1 MKAIF
6 SLMKKSTVL
15 MLCAAPIISFA
26 QEKKEKIRVRIE
38 QEVEGKTTISEKVF
52 NGSGLSSSQKEEMIE
67 KFKDSVLALNK
78 GKAQGVKIEVDNNS
92 NSNINIERND
102 GKRIERRYEFKG
114 EGNGNEDIVIRREVG
129 PKVRVYK
136 KSGKGEGEIF
146 DSEEFSHELHGNM
159 ESLKETMKDMGKDLK
174 FEFRTI
180 PDNIMMFD
188 RNISSG
194 SKTIRGVEVY
204 PNNPKTEILNVRF
217 NAPQKGDVS
226 IKVLDIKGNVVAKEE
241 IKDFTGEYVG
251 QINIGK
257 QKSGIVFVMI
267 TQGED
272 GNVKRVVLPS
282 NEK

>member
-1 MKAIF
+1 MKAISKTGALLLLF
-6 SLMKKSTVL
+6 
-15 MLCAAPIISFA
+15 AAPIISFA
-26 QEKKEKIRVRIE
+26 QEKKEKVRIRIE
-38 QEVEGKTTISEKVF
+38 QEVDGKTTISEKII
-52 NGSGLSSSQKEEMIE
+52 NSSGLSSSQKDEMIE

-78 GKAQGVKIEVDNNS
+78 GKAQGVKIEIDSDSDV
-92 NSNINIERND
+92 NIERN
-102 GKRIERRYEFKG
+102 GNRRIERNYNYNND
-114 EGNGNEDIVIRREVG
+114 NGNEEIVIKRG

-136 KSGKGEGEIF
+136 KDGKGETEWFNGE
-146 DSEEFSHELHGNM
+146 DFSHEFNGNM
-159 ESLKETMKDMGKDLK
+159 ESLRDNMKQMGKDLK
-174 FEFRTI
+174 FEFRSI

-188 RNISSG
+188 GGSSV
-194 SKTIRGVEVY
+194 SKTIKNVEVF

-226 IKVLDIKGNVVAKEE
+226 IKVLDVKGNVIAKEE
-241 IKDFTGEYVG
+241 IKDFSGEYVG

-257 QKSGIVFVMI
+257 QKSGTVFVMI

>member
-1 MKAIF
+1 MKAISKAGALLLLF
-6 SLMKKSTVL
+6 
-15 MLCAAPIISFA
+15 AAPIVSFA
-26 QEKKEKIRVRIE
+26 QEKKEKVRIRIE
-38 QEVEGKTTISEKVF
+38 QEVDGKTTISEKII
-52 NGSGLSSSQKEEMIE
+52 NSSGLSSSQKDEMIE

-78 GKAQGVKIEVDNNS
+78 GKAQGVKIEIDNDS
-92 NSNINIERND
+92 DAKVEINGGRRIERNYNYNND
-102 GKRIERRYEFKG
+102 
-114 EGNGNEDIVIRREVG
+114 NGNEEIVIKRG

-136 KSGKGEGEIF
+136 KDGKGETESF
-146 DSEEFSHELHGNM
+146 DSEDFTHEFHGNM
-159 ESLKETMKDMGKDLK
+159 ESLRDNMKQMGKDLK
-174 FEFRTI
+174 FEFRSI

-188 RNISSG
+188 GGISG
-194 SKTIRGVEVY
+194 SKTIKGVEVF

-226 IKVLDIKGNVVAKEE
+226 IKVLDVKGSVIAKEE
-241 IKDFTGEYVG
+241 IKDFSGEYVG

-257 QKSGIVFVMI
+257 QKSGTVFVMI

>member
-1 MKAIF
+1 MKAI
-6 SLMKKSTVL
+6 SKTGALL
-15 MLCAAPIISFA
+15 LLLAAPIITFA
-26 QEKKEKIRVRIE
+26 QEKNEKVRIRIE
-38 QEVEGKTTISEKVF
+38 QEVDGKTTISEKII
-52 NGSGLSSSQKEEMIE
+52 NSSGLSSSQKDEMIE

-78 GKAQGVKIEVDNNS
+78 GKAQGVKIEIDSDSDV
-92 NSNINIERND
+92 NIERN
-102 GKRIERRYEFKG
+102 GSRRIERNYNYNND
-114 EGNGNEDIVIRREVG
+114 NGNEEIVIKRG

-136 KSGKGEGEIF
+136 KDGKGETEWFNGE
-146 DSEEFSHELHGNM
+146 DFSHEFNGNM
-159 ESLKETMKDMGKDLK
+159 ESLRDNMKQMGKDLK
-174 FEFRTI
+174 FEFRSI

-188 RNISSG
+188 GGSSV
-194 SKTIRGVEVY
+194 SKTIKNVEVF

-226 IKVLDIKGNVVAKEE
+226 IKVLDVKGNVIAKEE
-241 IKDFTGEYVG
+241 IKDFSGEYVG

-257 QKSGIVFVMI
+257 QKSGTVFVMI

>member
-1 MKAIF
+1 MKAISKAGALLLLF
-6 SLMKKSTVL
+6 I
-15 MLCAAPIISFA
+15 APMVSFA
-26 QEKKEKIRVRIE
+26 QEKKEKVRIRIE
-38 QEVEGKTTISEKVF
+38 QEVDGKTTISEKVI
-52 NGSGLSSSQKEEMIE
+52 NASGLSSSQKDAMIE

-78 GKAQGVKIEVDNNS
+78 GKAQGVKIEIDNDS

-102 GKRIERRYEFKG
+102 GKKIVRRYEFNDGDGGGK
-114 EGNGNEDIVIRREVG
+114 EDIVIRRA

-136 KSGKGEGEIF
+136 RDGKGETESFNGE
-146 DSEEFSHELHGNM
+146 DFSHEFNGNM
-159 ESLKETMKDMGKDLK
+159 ESLRENMKQMGKDLK
-174 FEFRTI
+174 FEFRSI

-188 RNISSG
+188 GGSSG
-194 SKTIRGVEVY
+194 SKTIKSVEVF

-226 IKVLDIKGNVVAKEE
+226 IKVLDVKGSVIAKEE
-241 IKDFTGEYVG
+241 IKDFSGEYVG

-257 QKSGIVFVMI
+257 QKSGTIFVMI

>member
-1 MKAIF
+1 MKAI
-6 SLMKKSTVL
+6 SKAGAL
-15 MLCAAPIISFA
+15 MLLLAAPIVSFA
-26 QEKKEKIRVRIE
+26 QEKKERVRIRIE
-38 QEVEGKTTISEKVF
+38 QEVDGKLTISEKIF
-52 NGSGLSSSQKEEMIE
+52 NASGLSSSERESMIE

-78 GKAQGVKIEVDNNS
+78 GKAQGVKIEVDNGS
-92 NSNINIERND
+92 NSNINIDRND
-102 GKRIERRYEFKG
+102 GKKIVRRYEFNDSNG
-114 EGNGNEDIVIRREVG
+114 GGNEDIVIKRG

-136 KSGKGEGEIF
+136 RDGKGETEFFNGE
-146 DSEEFSHELHGNM
+146 DFSHEFNGNM
-159 ESLKETMKDMGKDLK
+159 ESLRENMKQMGKDLK
-174 FEFRTI
+174 FEFRSI

-188 RNISSG
+188 GGSSG
-194 SKTIRGVEVY
+194 SKTIKGVEVF

-226 IKVLDIKGNVVAKEE
+226 IKVLDVKGNVIAKEE
-241 IKDFTGEYVG
+241 IKDFSGEYVG

-257 QKSGIVFVMI
+257 QKSGTVFVMI

>member
-1 MKAIF
+1 MKAISKTGALLLLF
-6 SLMKKSTVL
+6 
-15 MLCAAPIISFA
+15 AAPIVSFA
-26 QEKKEKIRVRIE
+26 QEKKEKVRIRIE
-38 QEVEGKTTISEKVF
+38 QEVDGKTTISEKII
-52 NGSGLSSSQKEEMIE
+52 NSSGLSSSQKDEMIE

-78 GKAQGVKIEVDNNS
+78 GKAQGVKIEIDNDSDAKIELNGGRR
-92 NSNINIERND
+92 IERNYNYNND
-102 GKRIERRYEFKG
+102 
-114 EGNGNEDIVIRREVG
+114 NGNEEIVIKRG

-136 KSGKGEGEIF
+136 KDGKGEIESF
-146 DSEEFSHELHGNM
+146 DSENFTHEFHGNM
-159 ESLKETMKDMGKDLK
+159 ESLRDNMKQMGKDLK

-188 RNISSG
+188 GGSSG
-194 SKTIRGVEVY
+194 SKTIKNVEVF

-217 NAPQKGDVS
+217 NAPQKGDVG
-226 IKVLDIKGNVVAKEE
+226 IKVLDVKGNVIAKEE
-241 IKDFTGEYVG
+241 IKDFSGDYVG

-257 QKSGIVFVMI
+257 QKSGTIFVMI

>member
-1 MKAIF
+1 MKAI
-6 SLMKKSTVL
+6 SKTGALL
-15 MLCAAPIISFA
+15 LLLAAPIITFA
-26 QEKKEKIRVRIE
+26 QEKKEKVRIRIE
-38 QEVEGKTTISEKVF
+38 QEVDGKTTISEKII
-52 NGSGLSSSQKEEMIE
+52 NSSGLSSSQKDEMIE

-78 GKAQGVKIEVDNNS
+78 GKAQGVKIEIDSDSDV
-92 NSNINIERND
+92 NIERN
-102 GKRIERRYEFKG
+102 GNRRIERNYNYNND
-114 EGNGNEDIVIRREVG
+114 NGNEEIVIKRG

-136 KSGKGEGEIF
+136 KDGKGETEWFNGE
-146 DSEEFSHELHGNM
+146 DFSHEFNGNM
-159 ESLKETMKDMGKDLK
+159 ESLRDNMKQMGKDLK
-174 FEFRTI
+174 FEFRSI

-188 RNISSG
+188 GESSA
-194 SKTIRGVEVY
+194 SKTIKNVEVF

-226 IKVLDIKGNVVAKEE
+226 IKVLDVKGNVIAKEE
-241 IKDFTGEYVG
+241 IKDFSGEYVG

-257 QKSGIVFVMI
+257 QKSGTVFVMI

>member
-1 MKAIF
+1 MKAISKAGALLLLF
-6 SLMKKSTVL
+6 T
-15 MLCAAPIISFA
+15 APIVSFA
-26 QEKKEKIRVRIE
+26 QEKKEKVRIRIE
-38 QEVEGKTTISEKVF
+38 QEVDGKTTISEKII
-52 NGSGLSSSQKEEMIE
+52 NSSGLSSSQKDEMIE

-78 GKAQGVKIEVDNNS
+78 GKAQGVKIEIDNDS

-102 GKRIERRYEFKG
+102 GKKIVRRYELNDSDG
-114 EGNGNEDIVIRREVG
+114 GGNEDIVIKRG

-136 KSGKGEGEIF
+136 KDGKGEIESF
-146 DSEEFSHELHGNM
+146 DSDNFTHEFHGNM
-159 ESLKETMKDMGKDLK
+159 ESLRDNMKQMGKDLK
-174 FEFRTI
+174 FEFRSI

-188 RNISSG
+188 GGSSG
-194 SKTIRGVEVY
+194 SKTIKNVEVF

-226 IKVLDIKGNVVAKEE
+226 IKVLDVKGSVIAKEE
-241 IKDFTGEYVG
+241 IKDFSGEYVG

-257 QKSGIVFVMI
+257 QKSGTVFVMI

>member
-1 MKAIF
+1 MKAISKAGALLLLF
-6 SLMKKSTVL
+6 T
-15 MLCAAPIISFA
+15 APIISFA
-26 QEKKEKIRVRIE
+26 QEKKEKVRIRIE
-38 QEVEGKTTISEKVF
+38 QEVDGKTTISEKII
-52 NGSGLSSSQKEEMIE
+52 NSSGLSSSQKDEMIE

-78 GKAQGVKIEVDNNS
+78 GKAQGVKIEIDNDS

-102 GKRIERRYEFKG
+102 GKKIVRRYELNDSDG
-114 EGNGNEDIVIRREVG
+114 GGNEDIVIKRG

-136 KSGKGEGEIF
+136 KDGKGEIESF
-146 DSEEFSHELHGNM
+146 DSDDFTHEFHGNM
-159 ESLKETMKDMGKDLK
+159 ESLRDNMKQMGKDLK
-174 FEFRTI
+174 FEFRSI

-188 RNISSG
+188 GGSSA
-194 SKTIRGVEVY
+194 SKTIKNVEVF

-226 IKVLDIKGNVVAKEE
+226 IKVLDVKGSVIAKEE
-241 IKDFTGEYVG
+241 IKDFSGEYVG

-257 QKSGIVFVMI
+257 QKSGTIFVMI

>member
-1 MKAIF
+1 MKAISKTGALLLLF
-6 SLMKKSTVL
+6 
-15 MLCAAPIISFA
+15 AAPIVSFA
-26 QEKKEKIRVRIE
+26 QEKKEKVRIRIE
-38 QEVEGKTTISEKVF
+38 QEVDGKTTISEKII
-52 NGSGLSSSQKEEMIE
+52 NSSGLSNSQKDEMIE

-78 GKAQGVKIEVDNNS
+78 GKAQGVKIEIDNDSDAKIELNGGRR
-92 NSNINIERND
+92 IERNYNYNND
-102 GKRIERRYEFKG
+102 
-114 EGNGNEDIVIRREVG
+114 NGNEEIVIKRG

-136 KSGKGEGEIF
+136 KDGKGEVESF
-146 DSEEFSHELHGNM
+146 DSEDFTHEFHGNM
-159 ESLKETMKDMGKDLK
+159 ESLRDNMKQMGKDLK
-174 FEFRTI
+174 FEFRSI

-188 RNISSG
+188 GGSSG
-194 SKTIRGVEVY
+194 SKTIKGVEVY

-226 IKVLDIKGNVVAKEE
+226 IKVLDVKGSVIAKEE
-241 IKDFTGEYVG
+241 IKDFSGEYVG

-257 QKSGIVFVMI
+257 QKSGTIFVMI

>member
-1 MKAIF
+1 MKAI
-6 SLMKKSTVL
+6 SKAGAL
-15 MLCAAPIISFA
+15 MLLLAAPIVSFA
-26 QEKKEKIRVRIE
+26 QEKKERVRIRIE
-38 QEVEGKTTISEKVF
+38 QEVDGKTTISEKVI
-52 NGSGLSSSQKEEMIE
+52 NASGLSSSQKDEMIE

-78 GKAQGVKIEVDNNS
+78 GKAQGVKIEIDNDS

-102 GKRIERRYEFKG
+102 GKKIVRRYEFNDNDG
-114 EGNGNEDIVIRREVG
+114 GGNEDIVIKRG

-136 KSGKGEGEIF
+136 RDGKGETEFFNGE
-146 DSEEFSHELHGNM
+146 DFSHEFNDNM
-159 ESLKETMKDMGKDLK
+159 ESLRENMKQMGKDLK
-174 FEFRTI
+174 FEFRSI

-188 RNISSG
+188 GGSSG
-194 SKTIRGVEVY
+194 SKTIKNVEVF

-226 IKVLDIKGNVVAKEE
+226 VKVLDVKGNVIAKEE
-241 IKDFTGEYVG
+241 IKDFSGDYVG

-257 QKSGIVFVMI
+257 QKSGTVFVMI

>member
-1 MKAIF
+1 MKAISKIGALLLLF
-6 SLMKKSTVL
+6 
-15 MLCAAPIISFA
+15 AAPIISFA
-26 QEKKEKIRVRIE
+26 QEKKEKVRIRIE
-38 QEVEGKTTISEKVF
+38 QEVDGKTTISEKII
-52 NGSGLSSSQKEEMIE
+52 NSSGLSSSQKDEMIE

-78 GKAQGVKIEVDNNS
+78 GKAQGVKIEIDNDS
-92 NSNINIERND
+92 DVNIERN
-102 GKRIERRYEFKG
+102 GNRRIERNYNYNND
-114 EGNGNEDIVIRREVG
+114 NGNEEIVIKRG

-136 KSGKGEGEIF
+136 KDGKGETEWFNGE
-146 DSEEFSHELHGNM
+146 DFSHEFNGNM
-159 ESLKETMKDMGKDLK
+159 ESLRDNMKQMGKDLK
-174 FEFRTI
+174 FEFRSI

-188 RNISSG
+188 GGSSG
-194 SKTIRGVEVY
+194 SKTIKGVEVF

-226 IKVLDIKGNVVAKEE
+226 IKVLDVKGNVIAKEE
-241 IKDFTGEYVG
+241 IKDFSGEYVG

-257 QKSGIVFVMI
+257 QKSGTIFVMI

>member
-1 MKAIF
+1 MKAISKAGALLLLF
-6 SLMKKSTVL
+6 T
-15 MLCAAPIISFA
+15 APIVSFA
-26 QEKKEKIRVRIE
+26 QEKKEKVRIRIE
-38 QEVEGKTTISEKVF
+38 QEVDGKTTISEKII
-52 NGSGLSSSQKEEMIE
+52 NSSGLSSTQKDEMIE

-78 GKAQGVKIEVDNNS
+78 GKAQGVKIEIDNDS

-102 GKRIERRYEFKG
+102 GKKIVRRYEFNDNDG
-114 EGNGNEDIVIRREVG
+114 GGNEDIVIKRG

-136 KSGKGEGEIF
+136 KDGKGEIESF
-146 DSEEFSHELHGNM
+146 DSDNFTHEFHGNM
-159 ESLKETMKDMGKDLK
+159 ESLRDNMKQMGKDLK
-174 FEFRTI
+174 FEFRSI

-188 RNISSG
+188 GGSSA
-194 SKTIRGVEVY
+194 SKTIKNVEVF

-226 IKVLDIKGNVVAKEE
+226 IKVLDVKGSVIAKEE
-241 IKDFTGEYVG
+241 IKDFSGEYVG

-257 QKSGIVFVMI
+257 QKSGTVFVMI

>member
-1 MKAIF
+1 MKAI
-6 SLMKKSTVL
+6 SKAGAL
-15 MLCAAPIISFA
+15 MLLFAAPIVSFA
-26 QEKKEKIRVRIE
+26 QEKKEKVRIRIE
-38 QEVEGKTTISEKVF
+38 QEVDGKTTISEKII
-52 NGSGLSSSQKEEMIE
+52 NSSGLSSSQKDEMIE

-78 GKAQGVKIEVDNNS
+78 GKAQGVKIEIDNDS

-102 GKRIERRYEFKG
+102 GKKIVRRYELNDSDG
-114 EGNGNEDIVIRREVG
+114 GGNEDIVIKRG

-136 KSGKGEGEIF
+136 KDGKGEIESF
-146 DSEEFSHELHGNM
+146 DSDNFTHEFHGNM
-159 ESLKETMKDMGKDLK
+159 ESLRDNMKQMGKDLK
-174 FEFRTI
+174 FEFRSI

-188 RNISSG
+188 GGSSG
-194 SKTIRGVEVY
+194 SKTIKNVEVF

-226 IKVLDIKGNVVAKEE
+226 IKVLDVKGSVIAKEE
-241 IKDFTGEYVG
+241 IKDFSGEYVG

-257 QKSGIVFVMI
+257 QKSGTVFVMI

>member
-1 MKAIF
+1 MKAISKTGALLLLF
-6 SLMKKSTVL
+6 
-15 MLCAAPIISFA
+15 AAPMVSFA
-26 QEKKEKIRVRIE
+26 QEKKEKVRIRIE
-38 QEVEGKTTISEKVF
+38 QEVDGKTTISEKII
-52 NGSGLSSSQKEEMIE
+52 NSSGLSSSQKDEMIE

-78 GKAQGVKIEVDNNS
+78 GKAQGVKIEIDNDS

-102 GKRIERRYEFKG
+102 GKKIVRRYEFNDG
-114 EGNGNEDIVIRREVG
+114 DNHNGNEDIVIKRG

-136 KSGKGEGEIF
+136 KDGKGEIESF
-146 DSEEFSHELHGNM
+146 DSDDFTHEFHGNM
-159 ESLKETMKDMGKDLK
+159 ESLRDNMKQMGKDLK
-174 FEFRTI
+174 FEFRSI

-188 RNISSG
+188 GGSSA
-194 SKTIRGVEVY
+194 SKTIKNVEVF

-226 IKVLDIKGNVVAKEE
+226 VKVLDVKGNVIAKEE
-241 IKDFTGEYVG
+241 IKDFSGEYVG

-257 QKSGIVFVMI
+257 QKSGTVFVMI

>member
-1 MKAIF
+1 MKAISKAGALLLLF
-6 SLMKKSTVL
+6 
-15 MLCAAPIISFA
+15 AAPIVSFA
-26 QEKKEKIRVRIE
+26 QEKKEKVRIRIE
-38 QEVEGKTTISEKVF
+38 QEVDGKTTISEKTI
-52 NGSGLSSSQKEEMIE
+52 NSSGLSSSQKDEMIE

-78 GKAQGVKIEVDNNS
+78 GKAQGVKIEIDNDSDAKVELNGG
-92 NSNINIERND
+92 R
-102 GKRIERRYEFKG
+102 RIEKNYNYNND
-114 EGNGNEDIVIRREVG
+114 NGNEEIVIKRG

-136 KSGKGEGEIF
+136 KDGKGETESF
-146 DSEEFSHELHGNM
+146 DSEDFTHEFNGNM
-159 ESLKETMKDMGKDLK
+159 ESLRENMKQMGKDLK

-188 RNISSG
+188 GGSSG
-194 SKTIRGVEVY
+194 SKTIKNVEVF

-217 NAPQKGDVS
+217 NALQKGDVS
-226 IKVLDIKGNVVAKEE
+226 IKVLDVKGNVIAKEE
-241 IKDFTGEYVG
+241 IKDFSGEYVG

-257 QKSGIVFVMI
+257 QKSGTIFVMI

>member
-1 MKAIF
+1 MKAISKAGALLLLF
-6 SLMKKSTVL
+6 
-15 MLCAAPIISFA
+15 AAPIVSFA
-26 QEKKEKIRVRIE
+26 QEKKEKVRIRIE
-38 QEVEGKTTISEKVF
+38 QEVDGKTTISEKII
-52 NGSGLSSSQKEEMIE
+52 NSSGLSSSQKDEMIE

-78 GKAQGVKIEVDNNS
+78 GKAQGVKIEIDNDS

-102 GKRIERRYEFKG
+102 GKKIVKRYEFKDG
-114 EGNGNEDIVIRREVG
+114 DGGGNEDIVIKRG
-129 PKVRVYK
+129 PQVRVYK
-136 KSGKGEGEIF
+136 RDGKGEMESF
-146 DSEEFSHELHGNM
+146 DSEAFTHELHGNM
-159 ESLKETMKDMGKDLK
+159 ESLRDNMKQMGKDLK

-180 PDNIMMFD
+180 PDNFFD
-188 RNISSG
+188 GGNSG
-194 SKTIRGVEVY
+194 SKMIKNVEVF

-226 IKVLDIKGNVVAKEE
+226 IKVLDVKGSVIAKEE
-241 IKDFTGEYVG
+241 IKDFSGEYVG

-257 QKSGIVFVMI
+257 QKSGTIFVMI

>member
-1 MKAIF
+1 MKAI
-6 SLMKKSTVL
+6 SKTGALL
-15 MLCAAPIISFA
+15 LLLAAPIITFA
-26 QEKKEKIRVRIE
+26 QEKKEKVRIRIE
-38 QEVEGKTTISEKVF
+38 QEVDGKTTISEKII
-52 NGSGLSSSQKEEMIE
+52 NSSGLSSSQKDEMIE

-78 GKAQGVKIEVDNNS
+78 GKAQGVKIEIDSDSDV
-92 NSNINIERND
+92 NIERN
-102 GKRIERRYEFKG
+102 GNRRIERNYNYNND
-114 EGNGNEDIVIRREVG
+114 NGNEEIVIKRG

-136 KSGKGEGEIF
+136 KDGKGETEWFNGE
-146 DSEEFSHELHGNM
+146 DFSHEFNGNM
-159 ESLKETMKDMGKDLK
+159 ESLRDNMKQMGKDLK
-174 FEFRTI
+174 FEFRSI

-188 RNISSG
+188 GGSSA
-194 SKTIRGVEVY
+194 SKTIKNVEVF

-226 IKVLDIKGNVVAKEE
+226 IKVLDVKGNVIAKEE
-241 IKDFTGEYVG
+241 IKDFSGEYVG

-257 QKSGIVFVMI
+257 QKSGTVFVMI

>member
-6 SLMKKSTVL
+6 KAGALLLLFS
-15 MLCAAPIISFA
+15 APIVSFA
-26 QEKKEKIRVRIE
+26 QEKKEKVRIRIE
-38 QEVEGKTTISEKVF
+38 QEVDGKTTISEKII
-52 NGSGLSSSQKEEMIE
+52 NSSGLSSSQKDEMIE

-78 GKAQGVKIEVDNNS
+78 GKAQGVKIEIDNDS
-92 NSNINIERND
+92 DAKIELNGGR
-102 GKRIERRYEFKG
+102 RIEKNYNYNND
-114 EGNGNEDIVIRREVG
+114 NGNEEIVIKRG

-136 KSGKGEGEIF
+136 KDGKGETEWFNGE
-146 DSEEFSHELHGNM
+146 DFSHELNGNM
-159 ESLKETMKDMGKDLK
+159 ESLRENMKQMGKDLK

-180 PDNIMMFD
+180 PDNFFD
-188 RNISSG
+188 GGNSG
-194 SKTIRGVEVY
+194 SKTIKNVEVF

-226 IKVLDIKGNVVAKEE
+226 IKVLDVKGSVIAKEE
-241 IKDFTGEYVG
+241 IKDFSGEYVG

-257 QKSGIVFVMI
+257 QKAGTIFVMI

>member
-1 MKAIF
+1 MKAI
-6 SLMKKSTVL
+6 SKAGALL
-15 MLCAAPIISFA
+15 ILLAAPIVSFA
-26 QEKKEKIRVRIE
+26 QEKKEKVRIRIE
-38 QEVEGKTTISEKVF
+38 QEVDGKTTISEKII
-52 NGSGLSSSQKEEMIE
+52 NASGLSSSQKDEMIE

-78 GKAQGVKIEVDNNS
+78 GKAQGVKIEIDNDS
-92 NSNINIERND
+92 NSNVNIERND
-102 GKRIERRYEFKG
+102 GRRIERRYEFKSDSNDG
-114 EGNGNEDIVIRREVG
+114 EDIVIRKGG

-136 KSGKGEGEIF
+136 KNGKGEGEWF
-146 DSEEFSHELHGNM
+146 DSEDFSHEFNGNM
-159 ESLKETMKDMGKDLK
+159 ESLRDNMKQMGKDLK
-174 FEFRTI
+174 FEFRSI

-188 RNISSG
+188 GGSSG
-194 SKTIRGVEVY
+194 SKTIKNVEVF

-226 IKVLDIKGNVVAKEE
+226 IKVLDVKGSVLAKEE
-241 IKDFTGEYVG
+241 IKDFSGEYVG

-257 QKSGIVFVMI
+257 QKSGTVFVMI

>member
-1 MKAIF
+1 MKAI
-6 SLMKKSTVL
+6 SKTGALL
-15 MLCAAPIISFA
+15 LLLAAPIISLA
-26 QEKKEKIRVRIE
+26 QEKKEKVRIRIE
-38 QEVEGKTTISEKVF
+38 QEVDGKTTISEKII
-52 NGSGLSSSQKEEMIE
+52 NSSGLSSSQKDEMIE

-78 GKAQGVKIEVDNNS
+78 GKAQGVKIEIDSDSDV
-92 NSNINIERND
+92 NIERN
-102 GKRIERRYEFKG
+102 GIRRIERNYNYNND
-114 EGNGNEDIVIRREVG
+114 NGNEEIVIKRG

-136 KSGKGEGEIF
+136 KDGKGETEWFNGE
-146 DSEEFSHELHGNM
+146 DFSHEFNGNM
-159 ESLKETMKDMGKDLK
+159 ESLRDNMKQMGKDLK
-174 FEFRTI
+174 FEFRSI

-188 RNISSG
+188 GGSSG
-194 SKTIRGVEVY
+194 SKTIKNVEVF

-226 IKVLDIKGNVVAKEE
+226 IKVLDVKGNVIAKEE
-241 IKDFTGEYVG
+241 IKDFSGEYVG

-257 QKSGIVFVMI
+257 QKSGTVFVMI

>member
-1 MKAIF
+1 MKAI
-6 SLMKKSTVL
+6 SKAGALL
-15 MLCAAPIISFA
+15 LLLAAPIVSFA
-26 QEKKEKIRVRIE
+26 QEKKEKVRIRIE
-38 QEVEGKTTISEKVF
+38 QEVDGKTTISEKII
-52 NGSGLSSSQKEEMIE
+52 NSSGLSSSQKDEMIE

-78 GKAQGVKIEVDNNS
+78 GKAQGVKIEIDNDS
-92 NSNINIERND
+92 NSEINIGRNSGGKVERNYNYNND
-102 GKRIERRYEFKG
+102 
-114 EGNGNEDIVIRREVG
+114 NGNEEIVIKRG

-136 KSGKGEGEIF
+136 KDGKGETESF
-146 DSEEFSHELHGNM
+146 DSEAFTHEFNGNM
-159 ESLKETMKDMGKDLK
+159 ESLRDNMRQMGKDLK
-174 FEFRTI
+174 FEFRSI

-188 RNISSG
+188 GGSSG
-194 SKTIRGVEVY
+194 SKTIKGVEVF

-226 IKVLDIKGNVVAKEE
+226 IKVLDVKGSVIAKEE
-241 IKDFTGEYVG
+241 IKDFSGEYVG

-257 QKSGIVFVMI
+257 QKSGTIFVMI

>member
-1 MKAIF
+1 MKAISKTGALLLLF
-6 SLMKKSTVL
+6 
-15 MLCAAPIISFA
+15 AAPIVSFA
-26 QEKKEKIRVRIE
+26 QEKKEKVRIRIE
-38 QEVEGKTTISEKVF
+38 QEVDGKTTISEKII
-52 NGSGLSSSQKEEMIE
+52 NSSGLSSSQKDEMIE

-78 GKAQGVKIEVDNNS
+78 GKAQGVKIEIDNDS
-92 NSNINIERND
+92 NSNINIERKD
-102 GKRIERRYEFKG
+102 GKKIVKRYEFNDSDG
-114 EGNGNEDIVIRREVG
+114 GGNEDIVIKRG

-136 KSGKGEGEIF
+136 KDGKGEVESF
-146 DSEEFSHELHGNM
+146 DSEDFTHEFHGNM
-159 ESLKETMKDMGKDLK
+159 ESLRDNMKQMGKDLK

-188 RNISSG
+188 GGSSG
-194 SKTIRGVEVY
+194 SKTIKNVEVF

-226 IKVLDIKGNVVAKEE
+226 IKVLDVKGSVIAKEE
-241 IKDFTGEYVG
+241 IKDFSGEYVG

-257 QKSGIVFVMI
+257 QKAGTIFVMI